1 MPRNITFR
9 THLAGS
15 VNDFC
20 EASGMQPLV
29 RPNTLAE
36 LIVTLARYKEEG
48 ARLTPEIYL
57 CTDVEQVLHLIP
69 EHEIVY
75 IGNTTLSEDF
85 IGKVLKRCATL
96 AIDGWC
102 IFVEGKGE
110 NIRFGVF
117 RDSGSPLS
125 VPIAETLLS
134 SGDGS
139 IKLVRAYQIAE
150 DCVEIRN
157 HIGETYNVF
166 LSHKKES
173 ELPPT
178 EFAQNLVQII
188 CERCP
193 VGEREPVMTYLSR
206 CLSRALAECHGT
218 LIAVCPAH
226 TVPKLLTDGVILE
239 APIDFLAK
247 VRQAQKTRIMPYS
260 LLSASALLTGM
271 IGSDGIVVFTRD
283 ARLLAYGC
291 FIKYSNKAGRAAG
304 GGRRR
309 AFDTLTARL
318 GKGVSA
324 VFIRSQDGWTDFRRV
339 S

>member
-1 MPRNITFR
+1 MDGKAQGASKKVKPSPCPPFCSCKAIGGLMPRNITFR

-48 ARLTPEIYL
+48 LRLTPEIYL

-134 SGDGS
+134 SGDGRY
-139 IKLVRAYQIAE
+139 KARA
-150 DCVEIRN
+150 
-157 HIGETYNVF
+157 G
-166 LSHKKES
+166 LSNRGRLCGNKES
-173 ELPPT
+173 YRR
-178 EFAQNLVQII
+178 NVQRFSIPQ
-188 CERCP
+188 ER
-193 VGEREPVMTYLSR
+193 
-206 CLSRALAECHGT
+206 
-218 LIAVCPAH
+218 
-226 TVPKLLTDGVILE
+226 K
-239 APIDFLAK
+239 
-247 VRQAQKTRIMPYS
+247 
-260 LLSASALLTGM
+260 
-271 IGSDGIVVFTRD
+271 
-283 ARLLAYGC
+283 
-291 FIKYSNKAGRAAG
+291 
-304 GGRRR
+304 
-309 AFDTLTARL
+309 
-318 GKGVSA
+318 
-324 VFIRSQDGWTDFRRV
+324 
-339 S
+339 